1 MVCFLLESFYRGQHE
16 ISFQQKA
23 LQRNANRHCSP
34 LTAHSHRS
42 TPVRKAIYPGTFD
55 PITVGHL
62 DIIRRACT
70 MFDEIIV
77 AVADSQ
83 AKKPMFDLGQR
94 IDMVKAA
101 TTSFPKLKVIG
112 FDSLLVTLSDE
123 LESNIVIRG
132 LRAVSDF
139 EYELQMGYANA
150 SLKPDLE
157 TVYLMPSLKH
167 AFVSSSVVRTI
178 LNFDG
183 KVEHL
188 VVPEVLTLIKK
199 YRS

>member
-1 MVCFLLESFYRGQHE
+1 M
-16 ISFQQKA
+16 
-23 LQRNANRHCSP
+23 
-34 LTAHSHRS
+34 
-42 TPVRKAIYPGTFD
+42 RKAIYPGTFD

-77 AVADSQ
+77 AVADSR
-83 AKKPMFDLGQR
+83 AKNPMFDLSQR
-94 IDMVKAA
+94 IAMVKAA
-101 TTSFPKLKVIG
+101 TANFPKLKVVG

-123 LESNIVIRG
+123 LDSNIIIRG

-150 SLKPDLE
+150 SLKKDLE
-157 TVYLMPSLKH
+157 TIYLMPSLKH

-183 KVEHL
+183 KVQHL
-188 VVPEVLTLIKK
+188 VLPEVLTLIKK